1 MFQTDNEPQWGGFS
15 ADYYSSYAIEGLIRS
30 PLAWVKQRTGWQLAD
45 KQQLAYK
52 FVHGS
57 FFEANAESTYILL
70 FAGVEAL
77 IPKAFRVKVLKDTL
91 KHLREYLAGMDDV
104 DPSIKDSVGKL
115 LEYKENESIR
125 YRGRTWVQLL
135 GNETFDGKTPEQYFL
150 DAYNTRNKL
159 AHANINR
166 PTPDQLEADIPELR
180 RYLLALLDTEV
191 FGQIMPIGW

>member
-1 MFQTDNEPQWGGFS
+1 MRDTPKLVVFQTDNEPQWGGFS

-70 FAGVEAL
+70 FAGVRGFDSQGFSGQSAGRHPQAPTRISWREWMTL
-77 IPKAFRVKVLKDTL
+77 IHRSKIR
-91 KHLREYLAGMDDV
+91 LASSL
-104 DPSIKDSVGKL
+104 SIKKTSRYAIVVALGFSLVMKRSARRR
-115 LEYKENESIR
+115 NSISS
-125 YRGRTWVQLL
+125 TLQHS
-135 GNETFDGKTPEQYFL
+135 
-150 DAYNTRNKL
+150 NKL

-166 PTPDQLEADIPELR
+166 PTPDQLEA
-180 RYLLALLDTEV
+180 V
-191 FGQIMPIGW
+191 FRSCAAIC